1 MNRDVDWIRER
12 TNSDIIALVD
22 ELTFQIEV
30 EDYKA
35 NSRAAYIYVGLAN
48 IWGAKMEFEKVSGE
62 PPRRRHEV
70 LNGIDAAMNAAM
82 EKGVDF
88 PK

>member
-35 NSRAAYIYVGLAN
+35 CRDGK
-48 IWGAKMEFEKVSGE
+48 GGGVS
-62 PPRRRHEV
+62 
-70 LNGIDAAMNAAM
+70 
-82 EKGVDF
+82 
-88 PK
+88 